1 LKPKPFELEDLEMKK
16 TWLIVGVF
24 SLLLIPMGAMAQE
37 ADPVEVITATA
48 CDVVSFEV
56 QAPSLAAP
64 ADLDWDFGDGEA
76 STEAAIPAFPHT
88 TSHVYPNTGDFT
100 WTLDVM
106 DADGAS
112 FQLMGVVSIGPSV
125 TLGSEPFPPLLD
137 LEAGEASVLFT
148 ATVEGGAPPYLFEWD
163 LDGDGV
169 YESSGTE
176 NTASFS
182 YTSPGKYQAI
192 VRVTDDCG
200 LSVTDTLPVVVT
212 DPEADVCHPTA
223 QKISDAVN
231 TLFPSQAMTLYTCED
246 IFDFFTGGLTG
257 DQLGFGRMWHA
268 YKLTQTIEEL
278 TWEEILDWH
287 LEQNGWG
294 RLVQLDRFADELTEV
309 GVGELVEK
317 VLSGENSVNEIRT
330 ASRLVSNYEV
340 DFEEALER
348 AASGDSFG
356 EIKQFYR
363 TASEL
368 ELDGETLDEYVAM
381 GLSLSEI
388 NHAAKVADQTGGDW
402 TEVVLAHASGLSW
415 GELKQAYKLAGEEGN
430 APEIIQMG
438 VQEFRQQ
445 QREEER
451 TENNQDKDQRT
462 AARLAE
468 QFGIA
473 EGEVWALFQ
482 GPCGMDW
489 SCVQKELRNQE
500 RNQGE
505 HEQDDRAA
513 RTAAQ
518 IADKYGVSV
527 DQVMQQYEGACG
539 MDWSCVR
546 THFREQAKEGR
557 GKDK

>member
-1 LKPKPFELEDLEMKK
+1 MTK

-24 SLLLIPMGAMAQE
+24 LLLLFPIGAMAQE
-37 ADPVEVITATA
+37 ADPVQVIATTA
-48 CDVVSFEV
+48 CDVASFEV
-56 QAPSLAAP
+56 QAPSLPVP
-64 ADLDWDFGDGEA
+64 ADLDWDFGDGETL
-76 STEAAIPAFPHT
+76 SETAIQVFPHT
-88 TSHVYPNTGDFT
+88 TSHVYPYSGDFS
-100 WTLDVM
+100 WTLDVV
-106 DADGAS
+106 DSDGAP
-112 FQLMGVVSIGPSV
+112 FQVMGVVSIGPSV
-125 TLGSEPFPPLLD
+125 SLGSDPFPPLLD
-137 LEAGEASVLFT
+137 LEAGEAVVSFT
-148 ATVEGGAPPYLFEWD
+148 ATVEGGSAPYVFEWD

-169 YESSGTE
+169 FESSGAE

-182 YTSPGKYQAI
+182 YTSPGKYQAT
-192 VRVTDDCG
+192 VRVIDECG
-200 LSVTDTLPVVVT
+200 LSVTDTLPVVVI

-257 DQLGFGRMWHA
+257 EQLGFGRMWHA
-268 YKLTQTIEEL
+268 YKLSQTIEEL

-294 RLVQLDRFADELTEV
+294 RLVQLDRFADELSEV

-317 VLSGENSVNEIRT
+317 VLTGENSVNEIRT
-330 ASRLVSNYEV
+330 AARLVSNYEV

-356 EIKQFYR
+356 QIKQFYR
-363 TASEL
+363 TAGD
-368 ELDGETLDEYVAM
+368 LDLDDETLDEYVAM

-402 TEVVLAHASGLSW
+402 TEIALAHASGLSW
-415 GELKQAYKLAGEEGN
+415 GELKQAYKLAGEDGN
-430 APEIIQMG
+430 APEIIQTG
-438 VQEFRQQ
+438 VKEFQQQ

-451 TENNQDKDQRT
+451 AERSQEKDQRT

-468 QFGIA
+468 QFGVV

-500 RNQGE
+500 RYEGE
-505 HEQDDRAA
+505 HEEDDKTA

-518 IADKYGVSV
+518 IANKYGVSV
-527 DQVMQQYEGACG
+527 EEVMQQYEGACG